1 MVTERLVVATNAH
14 DLEALV
20 ACFSPEYQLEMPAHP
35 SRNFRG
41 NDQVRKNWSHFFATM
56 PDMQCTVHRL
66 TKDGDAEWSEWEMR
80 GTRRDGVL
88 FHMRGV
94 IIFVTRN
101 DVIVSARFYLE
112 PVDTNSSTVDDAVR
126 TVAGAR

>member
-1 MVTERLVVATNAH
+1 MVTERLLAAANAH

-20 ACFSPEYQLEMPAHP
+20 ACFSPDYQLEMPAHP

-41 NDQVRKNWSHFFATM
+41 NEQVRKNWEGFFAAM
-56 PDMQCTVHRL
+56 PDMQCSVLRL

-80 GTRRDGVL
+80 GTRRDGAI

-94 IIFVTRN
+94 IIFTTKA
-101 DVIVSARFYLE
+101 DAIVSARFYLE
-112 PVDTNSSTVDDAVR
+112 PVDAPR
-126 TVAGAR
+126 